1 MFQVGL
7 LSTFDFILRL
17 HFRIKS
23 NEEEILN
30 VTIPTL
36 LATIDDMA
44 SENIIDYEKSRLC
57 LVDDGSQDKTWNI
70 ITNYSNKYEKVNGL
84 KLSCNKGHQVA
95 LFAGLMESM
104 DNFDAT
110 ISIDADL
117 QDDPSE
123 ILPLYSMIIENKYDL
138 VSGWKKKRNDPLT
151 KTIPSK
157 FFNLVT
163 RLFSGIK
170 LNDFNCGIKIYRK
183 EVINSINLYG
193 EMHRYIPLIAKWNG
207 FNKIAEKEVNHNR
220 RKYGVTKFGM
230 ERYIRGFLDLLSVSF
245 VYRFRKR
252 PMHFFGSFG
261 VLSFLLG
268 FISAGFIIY
277 EKISKLS
284 QNVPLEL
291 IRPVTDQPLFYI
303 ALLAIIIGIQ
313 LFLVGFLSELIIQI
327 NSDKKGYKIEKTG
340 NAQKK

>member
-1 MFQVGL
+1 MN
-7 LSTFDFILRL
+7 LSIIIPAF
-17 HFRIKS
+17 
-23 NEEEILN
+23 NEEESIKPLVNLIFKNLDKNLEDFEIIL
-30 VTIPTL
+30 I
-36 LATIDDMA
+36 
-44 SENIIDYEKSRLC
+44 
-57 LVDDGSQDKTWNI
+57 DDGSNDKTWDEI
-70 ITNYSNKYEKVNGL
+70 VKISNKFENIVSIKLLENYGKSDALDAGFKV
-84 KLSCNKGHQVA
+84 CKGNYV
-95 LFAGLMESM
+95 LTM
-104 DNFDAT
+104 
-110 ISIDADL
+110 DADL

-170 LNDFNCGIKIYRK
+170 LNDFNCGIKVYRK

-284 QNVPLEL
+284 QNIPLEL

-303 ALLAIIIGIQ
+303 ALLAIIIGVQ

>member
-1 MFQVGL
+1 MN
-7 LSTFDFILRL
+7 LSIIIPAF
-17 HFRIKS
+17 
-23 NEEEILN
+23 NEEDSIKPLVNLIFKNLDKNLEDFEIIL
-30 VTIPTL
+30 I
-36 LATIDDMA
+36 
-44 SENIIDYEKSRLC
+44 
-57 LVDDGSQDKTWNI
+57 DDGSNDKTWDEI
-70 ITNYSNKYEKVNGL
+70 VKISNKFENIVSIKLLENYGKSDALDAGFKV
-84 KLSCNKGHQVA
+84 CKGNYV
-95 LFAGLMESM
+95 LTM
-104 DNFDAT
+104 
-110 ISIDADL
+110 DADL

-303 ALLAIIIGIQ
+303 ALLAIIIGVQ

>member
-1 MFQVGL
+1 MN
-7 LSTFDFILRL
+7 LSIIIPAF
-17 HFRIKS
+17 
-23 NEEEILN
+23 NEEESIKPLVNLIFKNLDKNLEDFEIIL
-30 VTIPTL
+30 I
-36 LATIDDMA
+36 
-44 SENIIDYEKSRLC
+44 
-57 LVDDGSQDKTWNI
+57 DDGSNDKTWDEI
-70 ITNYSNKYEKVNGL
+70 VKISNKFENIVSIKLLENYGKSDALDAGFKV
-84 KLSCNKGHQVA
+84 CKGNYV
-95 LFAGLMESM
+95 LTM
-104 DNFDAT
+104 
-110 ISIDADL
+110 DADL

-123 ILPLYSMIIENKYDL
+123 IFPLYSMIIENKYDL

-303 ALLAIIIGIQ
+303 ALLAIIIGVQ

>member
-1 MFQVGL
+1 MN
-7 LSTFDFILRL
+7 LSIIIPAF
-17 HFRIKS
+17 
-23 NEEEILN
+23 NEEESIKPLVNLIFKNLDKNLEDFEIIL
-30 VTIPTL
+30 I
-36 LATIDDMA
+36 
-44 SENIIDYEKSRLC
+44 
-57 LVDDGSQDKTWNI
+57 DDGSNDKTWDEI
-70 ITNYSNKYEKVNGL
+70 VKISNKFENIVSIKLLENYGKSDALDAGFKV
-84 KLSCNKGHQVA
+84 CKGNYV
-95 LFAGLMESM
+95 LTM
-104 DNFDAT
+104 
-110 ISIDADL
+110 DADL

-157 FFNLVT
+157 FFNMVT

-252 PMHFFGSFG
+252 PMHFFGTFG

-303 ALLAIIIGIQ
+303 ALLAIIIGVQ

>member
-1 MFQVGL
+1 
-7 LSTFDFILRL
+7 
-17 HFRIKS
+17 
-23 NEEEILN
+23 
-30 VTIPTL
+30 
-36 LATIDDMA
+36 
-44 SENIIDYEKSRLC
+44 
-57 LVDDGSQDKTWNI
+57 
-70 ITNYSNKYEKVNGL
+70 
-84 KLSCNKGHQVA
+84 
-95 LFAGLMESM
+95 
-104 DNFDAT
+104 
-110 ISIDADL
+110 
-117 QDDPSE
+117 
-123 ILPLYSMIIENKYDL
+123 MIIENKYDL

-303 ALLAIIIGIQ
+303 ALLAIIIGVQ

>member
-1 MFQVGL
+1 MN
-7 LSTFDFILRL
+7 LSIIIPAF
-17 HFRIKS
+17 
-23 NEEEILN
+23 NEEESIKPLVNLIFKNLDKNLENFEIIL
-30 VTIPTL
+30 I
-36 LATIDDMA
+36 
-44 SENIIDYEKSRLC
+44 
-57 LVDDGSQDKTWNI
+57 DDGSNDKTWDEIVSVSHKFENI
-70 ITNYSNKYEKVNGL
+70 VSI
-84 KLSCNKGHQVA
+84 KLSENYGKSDALDAGFKVSKG
-95 LFAGLMESM
+95 
-104 DNFDAT
+104 NFVLT
-110 ISIDADL
+110 MDADL

-123 ILPLYSMIIENKYDL
+123 ILPLYSMIINNKYDL

-284 QNVPLEL
+284 QNIPLEL

-303 ALLAIIIGIQ
+303 ALLAIIIGVQ
-313 LFLVGFLSELIIQI
+313 LFLVGFLSELVIQI

>member
-1 MFQVGL
+1 MN
-7 LSTFDFILRL
+7 LSIIIPAF
-17 HFRIKS
+17 
-23 NEEEILN
+23 NEEESIKPLVNLIFKNLDKNLEDFEIIL
-30 VTIPTL
+30 I
-36 LATIDDMA
+36 
-44 SENIIDYEKSRLC
+44 
-57 LVDDGSQDKTWNI
+57 DDGSDDKTWTEI
-70 ITNYSNKYEKVNGL
+70 VKISNKFENIVSIKLLENYGKSDALDAGFKV
-84 KLSCNKGHQVA
+84 CKGNYV
-95 LFAGLMESM
+95 LTM
-104 DNFDAT
+104 
-110 ISIDADL
+110 DADL

-303 ALLAIIIGIQ
+303 ALLAIIIGVQ

>member
-1 MFQVGL
+1 
-7 LSTFDFILRL
+7 
-17 HFRIKS
+17 
-23 NEEEILN
+23 
-30 VTIPTL
+30 
-36 LATIDDMA
+36 
-44 SENIIDYEKSRLC
+44 
-57 LVDDGSQDKTWNI
+57 
-70 ITNYSNKYEKVNGL
+70 
-84 KLSCNKGHQVA
+84 
-95 LFAGLMESM
+95 
-104 DNFDAT
+104 
-110 ISIDADL
+110 
-117 QDDPSE
+117 
-123 ILPLYSMIIENKYDL
+123 
-138 VSGWKKKRNDPLT
+138 
-151 KTIPSK
+151 
-157 FFNLVT
+157 LVT

-303 ALLAIIIGIQ
+303 ALLAIIIGVQ

>member
-1 MFQVGL
+1 LVNLIFKNL
-7 LSTFDFILRL
+7 DKNLEDFEIIL
-17 HFRIKS
+17 I
-23 NEEEILN
+23 
-30 VTIPTL
+30 
-36 LATIDDMA
+36 
-44 SENIIDYEKSRLC
+44 
-57 LVDDGSQDKTWNI
+57 DDGSNDKTWDEIVNVSHKFENI
-70 ITNYSNKYEKVNGL
+70 VSI
-84 KLSCNKGHQVA
+84 KLSENYGKSDALDAGFKVSKG
-95 LFAGLMESM
+95 
-104 DNFDAT
+104 NFVLT
-110 ISIDADL
+110 MDADL

-123 ILPLYSMIIENKYDL
+123 ILPLYSMIIDNKYDL

-284 QNVPLEL
+284 QNIPLEL

-303 ALLAIIIGIQ
+303 ALLAIIIGVQ
-313 LFLVGFLSELIIQI
+313 LFLVGFLSELVIQI

-340 NAQKK
+340 NAPKK

>member
-1 MFQVGL
+1 MN
-7 LSTFDFILRL
+7 LSIIIPAF
-17 HFRIKS
+17 
-23 NEEEILN
+23 NEEESINPLVNLIFKNLDRNLEDFEIIL
-30 VTIPTL
+30 I
-36 LATIDDMA
+36 
-44 SENIIDYEKSRLC
+44 
-57 LVDDGSQDKTWNI
+57 DDGSNDKTWDEI
-70 ITNYSNKYEKVNGL
+70 VKISNKFENIVSIKLLENYGKSDALDAGFKV
-84 KLSCNKGHQVA
+84 CKGNYV
-95 LFAGLMESM
+95 LTM
-104 DNFDAT
+104 
-110 ISIDADL
+110 DADL

-303 ALLAIIIGIQ
+303 ALLAIIIGVQ

>member
-1 MFQVGL
+1 MN
-7 LSTFDFILRL
+7 LSIIIPAF
-17 HFRIKS
+17 
-23 NEEEILN
+23 NEEESIKPLVNLIFKNLDKNLEDFEIIL
-30 VTIPTL
+30 I
-36 LATIDDMA
+36 
-44 SENIIDYEKSRLC
+44 
-57 LVDDGSQDKTWNI
+57 DDGSDDKTWDEI
-70 ITNYSNKYEKVNGL
+70 VKISNKFENIVSIKLLENYGKSDALDAGFKV
-84 KLSCNKGHQVA
+84 CKGNYV
-95 LFAGLMESM
+95 LTM
-104 DNFDAT
+104 
-110 ISIDADL
+110 DADL

-303 ALLAIIIGIQ
+303 ALLAIIIGVQ

>member
-1 MFQVGL
+1 MN
-7 LSTFDFILRL
+7 LSIIIPAF
-17 HFRIKS
+17 
-23 NEEEILN
+23 NEEESIKPLVNLIFKNLDKN
-30 VTIPTL
+30 VK
-36 LATIDDMA
+36 
-44 SENIIDYEKSRLC
+44 DYEIILI
-57 LVDDGSQDKTWNI
+57 DDGSDDKTWTEI
-70 ITNYSNKYEKVNGL
+70 VKISNKFENIVSIKLLENYGKSDALDAGFKV
-84 KLSCNKGHQVA
+84 CKGNYV
-95 LFAGLMESM
+95 LTM
-104 DNFDAT
+104 
-110 ISIDADL
+110 DADL

-123 ILPLYSMIIENKYDL
+123 ILPLYSMIKENKYDL

-183 EVINSINLYG
+183 EVIDSINLYG

-303 ALLAIIIGIQ
+303 ALLAIIIGVQ

>member
-1 MFQVGL
+1 MN
-7 LSTFDFILRL
+7 LSIIIPAF
-17 HFRIKS
+17 
-23 NEEEILN
+23 NEEESIKPLVNLIFKNLDKNLEDFEIIL
-30 VTIPTL
+30 I
-36 LATIDDMA
+36 
-44 SENIIDYEKSRLC
+44 
-57 LVDDGSQDKTWNI
+57 DDGSNDKTWSEIVKVSHKFENI
-70 ITNYSNKYEKVNGL
+70 VSIKLLENYGKSDALDAGFKV
-84 KLSCNKGHQVA
+84 CKGNYV
-95 LFAGLMESM
+95 LTM
-104 DNFDAT
+104 
-110 ISIDADL
+110 DADL

-123 ILPLYSMIIENKYDL
+123 ILPLYSMIIKNKYDL
-138 VSGWKKKRNDPLT
+138 VSGWKKKRNDPIS

-261 VLSFLLG
+261 VFSFLLG

-303 ALLAIIIGIQ
+303 ALLAIIIGVQ